1 MTTIGMAIR
10 FDRPGLTRCV
20 CVCEEKVCERAQRA
34 SEKKTLRDSVCIC
47 ERGKVSKGR
56 RERECVQAKA
66 RDSETERERDRES
79 LSKGESESQRKR
91 EKTLEVTPRHAC

>member
-1 MTTIGMAIR
+1 MCAKKKS
-10 FDRPGLTRCV
+10 V
-20 CVCEEKVCERAQRA
+20 KERRE
-34 SEKKTLRDSVCIC
+34 SEKMTLRDSVCIC

-79 LSKGESESQRKR
+79 LSKGESESHRKR
-91 EKTLEVTPRHAC
+91 EKDLKVTPRHAC